1 MLKWSSS
8 NWPLKCN
15 KGILCNWILL
25 VPLMEISHYEL
36 PFYSF
41 KILFFT
47 LSIYGL
53 FEFSIVP
60 IRNVNLRSKNY
71 LSEEQIVESIS
82 FQLEWI
88 SIKMD
93 YTCQIWFMSLGISGN
108 PNIGLVW
115 LPIILF
121 TLPTL
126 VQCFPQ
132 FSELNF
138 YV

>member
-25 VPLMEISHYEL
+25 VPFMEISHYEL

-41 KILFFT
+41 EILFFT

-115 LPIILF
+115 LSIILF
-121 TLPTL
+121 TLLSWLNVSPILRT
-126 VQCFPQ
+126 Q
-132 FSELNF
+132 F
-138 YV
+138 